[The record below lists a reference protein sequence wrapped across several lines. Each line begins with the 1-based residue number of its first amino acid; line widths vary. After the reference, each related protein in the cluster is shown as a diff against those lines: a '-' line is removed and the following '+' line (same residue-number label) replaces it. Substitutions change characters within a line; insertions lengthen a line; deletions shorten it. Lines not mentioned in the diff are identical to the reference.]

1 MRRVEDGVYIANL
14 KTRLARLER
23 GEGIELEDDGA
34 LRSFFDDI
42 QARGRQRYEAA
53 GDASGRGAP

>member
-1 MRRVEDGVYIANL
+1 M
-14 KTRLARLER
+14 RLARLER
-23 GEGIELEDDGA
+23 GEGIELEDDRA